1 MIKKEAFTMKKTFVF
16 SFLGVFLFIL
26 AASTVSAQSVEDIVQ
41 KLIEN
46 QGGKKTLESLQDT
59 TMSGTI
65 ELAQMGLN
73 GNITVY
79 KKEPDKRRVDVEVM
93 GMLIT
98 QAYDGSMAWWVNP
111 QTGATEEMP
120 EFQAA
125 GMRRES
131 MPSVSILN
139 PKKYGLS
146 HALKGKEQ
154 IDGKDHFV
162 LEQSYSDGFKVTLYV
177 DSNTY
182 LTTKTKGT
190 QSTPDG
196 EVEFEQLISDYK
208 KVNGMMIPHTITT
221 YQNGTEYMK
230 ITITE
235 IKFNTG
241 LEDSFFKMN

>member
-1 MIKKEAFTMKKTFVF
+1 MKKTIVF
-16 SFLGVFLFIL
+16 SFLGIFLFSL
-26 AASTVSAQSVEDIVQ
+26 AASNGFAQSVEDILQ
-41 KLIEN
+41 KLIET
-46 QGGKKTLESLQDT
+46 QGGKKTLESIEDT

-65 ELAQMGLN
+65 ELPQMGLS

-120 EFQAA
+120 ETQAA
-125 GMRRES
+125 SMRRES
-131 MPSVSILN
+131 MPSISILN

-162 LEQSYSDGFKVTLYV
+162 LEQTYSDGFKVTLYI
-177 DSNTY
+177 DSKTY

-190 QSTPDG
+190 QSSEVG
-196 EVEFEQLISDYK
+196 EVELEQYASDYK
-208 KVNGMMIPHTITT
+208 KVNGMMIPHSITT
-221 YQNGTEYMK
+221 YQNGAEYMK
-230 ITITE
+230 ITLTE

>member
-1 MIKKEAFTMKKTFVF
+1 MITF
-16 SFLGVFLFIL
+16 SFLSIFLFSL
-26 AASTVSAQSVEDIVQ
+26 AASSGSAQSVEDILQ
-41 KLIEN
+41 KMIEN
-46 QGGKKTLESLQDT
+46 QGGKTTLESIEDT

-73 GNITVY
+73 GTITVY

-120 EFQAA
+120 VTEAA
-125 GMRRES
+125 GMKRES
-131 MPSVSILN
+131 MPSVAILN

-146 HALKGKEQ
+146 YALKGKEQ
-154 IDGKDHFV
+154 IEGKDHFV
-162 LEQSYSDGFKVTLYV
+162 LEQTYPDGFKVTLYL
-177 DSNTY
+177 DSKTY
-182 LTTKTKGT
+182 LATKSKGISKT
-190 QSTPDG
+190 QMG
-196 EVEFEQLISDYK
+196 EVEFEQSISDYK
-208 KVNGMMIPHTITT
+208 KVNGMMIPHAVTS
-221 YQNGTEYMK
+221 YQNGAEYMK
-230 ITITE
+230 ISLTE

>member
-1 MIKKEAFTMKKTFVF
+1 MKKTIVF
-16 SFLGVFLFIL
+16 SFLGIFLFSL
-26 AASTVSAQSVEDIVQ
+26 AASNGFAQSVEDILQ

-46 QGGKKTLESLQDT
+46 QGGKKTLESIEDT

-65 ELAQMGLN
+65 ELPQMGLS

-120 EFQAA
+120 ETQAA
-125 GMRRES
+125 NMRRES
-131 MPSVSILN
+131 MPSISILN
-139 PKKYGLS
+139 PKKYGLG
-146 HALKGKEQ
+146 HALKGNEQ

-162 LEQSYSDGFKVTLYV
+162 LEQTYSDGFKVTLYI
-177 DSNTY
+177 DSKTY
-182 LTTKTKGT
+182 LTTKTKAT
-190 QSTPDG
+190 QSSEEG
-196 EVEFEQLISDYK
+196 EVEFEQYASNYK
-208 KVNGMMIPHTITT
+208 KVNGMMIPHSITT
-221 YQNGTEYMK
+221 YQNGAEYMK
-230 ITITE
+230 IILTE